1 MPLDARPVPMSAT
14 DYAARA
20 QAALDAAAACQDEM
34 MIAEWR
40 AMAVEW
46 QRLAELTDWHE
57 TMRAEGHL
65 T

>member
-1 MPLDARPVPMSAT
+1 MSAT